1 MHGTQVK
8 LGTKRFDV
16 SELLSKVPILQGLGL
31 DDQRTVAGSLK
42 LVHALDRQP
51 LVLAGEVGH
60 TMYFLVRGAAQ
71 AEVRAR
77 ATCTRRDFVVM
88 HGYAREGARGYSY
101 LSPPMHGQPAAG
113 KNPALGC
120 LEYRN
125 ITVRLYMQQYIIH
138 RTRGGG
144 HQEWSAAH

>member
-16 SELLSKVPILQGLGL
+16 SDLLSKVPILQGLGL

-77 ATCTRRDFVVM
+77 ATCTRRDVVVM
-88 HGYAREGARGYSY
+88 HGYAREGAR
-101 LSPPMHGQPAAG
+101 AR
-113 KNPALGC
+113 K
-120 LEYRN
+120 
-125 ITVRLYMQQYIIH
+125 RLLVSQSSH
-138 RTRGGG
+138 A
-144 HQEWSAAH
+144 WSAGCREKPRPRLSRVP